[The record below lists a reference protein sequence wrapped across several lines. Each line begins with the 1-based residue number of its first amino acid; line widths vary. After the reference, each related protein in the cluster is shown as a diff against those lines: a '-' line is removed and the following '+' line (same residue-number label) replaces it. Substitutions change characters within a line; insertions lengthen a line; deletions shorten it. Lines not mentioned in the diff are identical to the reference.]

1 MMFDSKEYLSRIN
14 ITKEEITNDL
24 SGLRKLYL
32 AHLHHFVFEN
42 IDCLLGKEIK
52 IDSTSLYQKLI
63 VNKRGGYCFE
73 LNLFFLEALRFF
85 GFNAEIYLARVFYRG
100 TGINAKTHLTVIVD
114 LENQK
119 YIVDAGFGGPGP
131 EDVLTFKLD
140 SVQKLFN
147 YNFKIV
153 EDREFGFMIQR
164 ETDGDFKNVFAFK
177 FETVYPADLEMSNF
191 YVSKLPSSAFLNN
204 INICQFNS
212 KGRQTVFNYT
222 FNTFELQ
229 NLISRTIVDA
239 DDFQQ
244 ILTQKFQIQLDQEEW
259 IVLREKF
266 NQFKQK

>member
-1 MMFDSKEYLSRIN
+1 MFDSNEYLSKVN
-14 ITKEEITNDL
+14 LTKEEITKDL

-42 IDCLLGKEIK
+42 IDCLLGNEIK
-52 IDSTSLYQKLI
+52 IDLNSLYQKLI
-63 VNKRGGYCFE
+63 INNRGGYCFE

-85 GFNAEIYLARVFYRG
+85 GFSADIYLARVFYRG
-100 TGINAKTHLTVIVD
+100 TGINAKTHLTVVVD

-140 SVQKLFN
+140 IVQKLFN

-153 EDREFGFMIQR
+153 EDVDFGYMIQR
-164 ETDGDFKNVFAFK
+164 ESDGVFKNVFAFK
-177 FETVYPADLEMSNF
+177 FDKVYPADLEMSNF
-191 YVSKLPSSAFLNN
+191 YVSRLPSSAFLNN

-212 KGRQTVFNYT
+212 KGRQTVFNST
-222 FNTFELQ
+222 FNTFDLQ
-229 NLISRTIVDA
+229 NLTSKTIVDT

-244 ILTQKFQIQLDQEEW
+244 LLTQNFQIQLNQEEW
-259 IVLREKF
+259 NLLKEKF